1 MELNLNG
8 LYTECD
14 DQSAWYY
21 LRSLV
26 YLIVDYT
33 KRKVS
38 DTSLSDNEV
47 AEPPT
52 LLTPDVAQSLISK
65 ELDAI
70 NELEEAAPDCIYL
83 SAFRTEIERLLHSI
97 LCSVS

>member
-33 KRKVS
+33 KRKVDIS
-38 DTSLSDNEV
+38 SLSDNEV

-65 ELDAI
+65 EMDAI
-70 NELEEAAPDCIYL
+70 NELEVAAPDCIYL
-83 SAFRTEIERLLHSI
+83 SEFRSEIERLLHSI
-97 LCSVS
+97 LYSLS

>member
-33 KRKVS
+33 KSKIS
-38 DTSLSDNEV
+38 DTSISGNEV
-47 AEPPT
+47 VAPPT

-70 NELEEAAPDCIYL
+70 NELEEAAPDCIFL

-97 LCSVS
+97 LFSLS

>member
-1 MELNLNG
+1 M
-8 LYTECD
+8 YTECD

-83 SAFRTEIERLLHSI
+83 SAFRSEIERLLNSI
-97 LCSVS
+97 LFSLS

>member
-1 MELNLNG
+1 M
-8 LYTECD
+8 
-14 DQSAWYY
+14 
-21 LRSLV
+21 

-38 DTSLSDNEV
+38 DTSISGNEV
-47 AEPPT
+47 VEPPT
-52 LLTPDVAQSLISK
+52 LLTADVAQSLISK

-97 LCSVS
+97 LYSLS

>member
-1 MELNLNG
+1 M
-8 LYTECD
+8 YTECD

-33 KRKVS
+33 KRNVS

-83 SAFRTEIERLLHSI
+83 SAFRSEIERLLNSI
-97 LCSVS
+97 LFSLS

>member
-38 DTSLSDNEV
+38 DTSISDNEV

-83 SAFRTEIERLLHSI
+83 SAFRTEIERLLNSI
-97 LCSVS
+97 LFSLS